1 MRSKKRYRN
10 LLSGAAGMLLSA
22 LAGFSLV
29 FLGLLLFSFIM
40 TRIDVSEP
48 VLSVLTSLALCVGA
62 YVGGYTASR
71 RRRRNGLLMGVCCGL
86 FMFLVIFALSYFFAG
101 TAGGF
106 SASAKLIMT
115 LVCAGTGGVI
125 GVNSAGRRFRL

>member
-101 TAGGF
+101 TAG
-106 SASAKLIMT
+106 
-115 LVCAGTGGVI
+115 
-125 GVNSAGRRFRL
+125 FRHRQSLS